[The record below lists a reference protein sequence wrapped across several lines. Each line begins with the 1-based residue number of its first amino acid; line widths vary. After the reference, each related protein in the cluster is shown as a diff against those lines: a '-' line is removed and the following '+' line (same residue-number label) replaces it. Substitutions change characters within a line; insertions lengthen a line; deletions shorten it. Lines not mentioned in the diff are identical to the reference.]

1 MIICVGEAVIDLFQ
15 TSVEGLGDA
24 FLPLPGG
31 CAYNVSIAI
40 GRLGVPVA
48 FLGRLSNS
56 FFAEIQLRRLKENSV
71 RDDLIIRCEQNTIL
85 AFIKTEEGKEPQY
98 AFYEDGTCDRFL
110 SAEELPPLPVETTCI
125 VFGSISMAMEPIAST
140 IETLILNE
148 ADRKATAFD
157 PNIRPFMIKDRDA
170 YIKRFKKLAGAS
182 TIVKISLEDFE
193 FIRKNPVPEEA
204 LETLTAMG
212 SKLAILT
219 LGPDGA
225 IAALRRNDGN
235 VIKTEVQG
243 IHVPNLV
250 DTVGAG
256 DTFLGAFLAWLEKTG
271 KMSHN
276 AIDNLTENELN
287 NALVFANKAAA
298 FVCGRHG
305 AEPPTFD
312 EVNRRN

>member
-15 TSVEGLGDA
+15 TPVKGLGDA
-24 FLPLPGG
+24 FLSLHGG
-31 CAYNVSIAI
+31 CAYNASIAI

-56 FFAEIQLRRLKENSV
+56 FFGEIQLKRLKENNV
-71 RDDLIIRCEQNTIL
+71 RNDLIIRCEQNSIL
-85 AFIKTEEGKEPQY
+85 AFIKTEEGKEPAY
-98 AFYEDGTCDRFL
+98 AFYEDGTGDRFL
-110 SAEELPPLPVETTCI
+110 SQLPALPPETTCI

-148 ADRKATAFD
+148 ADRKVTAFD

-170 YIKRFKKLAGAS
+170 YIKRFEKLAGAS

-193 FIRKNPVPEEA
+193 FIQSNPEPEEA

-212 SKLAILT
+212 TKLAIIT

-235 VIKTEVQG
+235 VIKTGVNG
-243 IHVPNLV
+243 IQVPNLV

-256 DTFLGAFLAWLEKTG
+256 DTFLGAFLAWLEKRG

-276 AIDNLTENELN
+276 AIDNLTEIELN
-287 NALVFANKAAA
+287 EALVFANKAAA
-298 FVCGRHG
+298 FVCSHHG
-305 AEPPTFD
+305 AEPPTLN
-312 EVNRRN
+312 EILMKN